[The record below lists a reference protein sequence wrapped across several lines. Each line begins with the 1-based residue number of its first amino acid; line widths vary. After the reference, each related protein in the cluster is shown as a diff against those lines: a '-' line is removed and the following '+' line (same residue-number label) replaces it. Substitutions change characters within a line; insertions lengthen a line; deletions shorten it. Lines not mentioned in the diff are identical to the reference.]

1 MNMDLALQLMT
12 SLLTSAVEI
21 SAPLLV
27 AVLVVGLLI
36 SVFQVVTQ
44 IQEMSLTYL
53 PKLSVAVL
61 MLLLVGPWMLRQLMS
76 FTVHLWSSI
85 PQLF

>member
-12 SLLTSAVEI
+12 SLLTSAVKI
-21 SAPLLV
+21 SAPLLI
-27 AVLVVGLLI
+27 AVLVVGLII

>member
-1 MNMDLALQLMT
+1 MDLALQLMS
-12 SLLTSAVEI
+12 SLLTSAVKI
-21 SAPLLV
+21 SAPLLI
-27 AVLVVGLLI
+27 AVLVVGLVI

-53 PKLSVAVL
+53 PKLSIAVV

-76 FTVHLWSSI
+76 FTIHLWGSI

>member
-1 MNMDLALQLMT
+1 MNLDFAQQLMA
-12 SLLTSAVEI
+12 SLLTSAVRI

-27 AVLVVGLLI
+27 AVLAIGLVV

-85 PQLF
+85 PQMF

>member
-12 SLLTSAVEI
+12 SLLASAVKI

-27 AVLVVGLLI
+27 AVLTVGLI
-36 SVFQVVTQ
+36 VSVFQVVTQ

-61 MLLLVGPWMLRQLMS
+61 VLLLGGPWMLRQLMS
-76 FTVHLWSSI
+76 FTIKLWSGI
-85 PQLF
+85 PQMF

>member
-12 SLLTSAVEI
+12 SLLTSAVKI

-27 AVLVVGLLI
+27 AVLVVGLLV

-53 PKLSVAVL
+53 PKLSVAVV
-61 MLLLVGPWMLRQLMS
+61 MLLLAGPWMLRQLMS

>member
-1 MNMDLALQLMT
+1 MNMDLALQLMS
-12 SLLTSAVEI
+12 SLLTSAVKI
-21 SAPLLV
+21 SAPLLI
-27 AVLVVGLLI
+27 AVLVVGLVI

-53 PKLSVAVL
+53 PKLSIAVV

>member
-1 MNMDLALQLMT
+1 MNMDLALQLMS
-12 SLLTSAVEI
+12 SLLTSAVKI
-21 SAPLLV
+21 SAPLLI
-27 AVLVVGLLI
+27 AVLVVGLVI

-53 PKLSVAVL
+53 PKLSIAVV

-76 FTVHLWSSI
+76 FTIHLWGSI

>member
-12 SLLTSAVEI
+12 SLLTSAVKI
-21 SAPLLV
+21 SAPLLI
-27 AVLVVGLLI
+27 AVLVVGLTI

>member
-1 MNMDLALQLMT
+1 MNMDLALQLMS
-12 SLLTSAVEI
+12 SLLTSAVKI
-21 SAPLLV
+21 SAPLLI
-27 AVLVVGLLI
+27 AVLVVGLII

>member
-1 MNMDLALQLMT
+1 MNMDLALQLMS
-12 SLLTSAVEI
+12 SLLTSAVKI
-21 SAPLLV
+21 SAPLLI
-27 AVLVVGLLI
+27 AVLVVGLVI

-53 PKLSVAVL
+53 PKLSIAVM

>member
-1 MNMDLALQLMT
+1 MNMDLALQLMS
-12 SLLTSAVEI
+12 SLLTSAVKI
-21 SAPLLV
+21 SAPLLI
-27 AVLVVGLLI
+27 AVLVVGLVI

-53 PKLSVAVL
+53 PKLSIAVV

-76 FTVHLWSSI
+76 FTVHLWGSI

>member
-1 MNMDLALQLMT
+1 MDLALQLMT

>member
-1 MNMDLALQLMT
+1 MNMDLALQLMS
-12 SLLTSAVEI
+12 SLLTSAVKI
-21 SAPLLV
+21 SAPLLI
-27 AVLVVGLLI
+27 AVLIVGLII